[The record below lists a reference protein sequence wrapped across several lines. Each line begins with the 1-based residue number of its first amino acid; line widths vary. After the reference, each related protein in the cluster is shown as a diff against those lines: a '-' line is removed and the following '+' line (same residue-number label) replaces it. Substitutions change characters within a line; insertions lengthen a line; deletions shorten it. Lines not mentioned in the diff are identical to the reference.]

1 MYKNYSVSLGTKRL
15 ENLPLLINTQ
25 HYSLFQITI
34 WMQTTLIKD
43 VYHPAS
49 YTVMT
54 VDHSLS
60 GVTASKFIDIDC
72 ACKLCHLEIVHVLYN
87 LEIGTQSQ
95 DSENVQILRLCEHI
109 HRYVAVLRRNQT
121 LHILIGLPS
130 SKG

>member
-1 MYKNYSVSLGTKRL
+1 MHKNYSVSLGTKRL

-34 WMQTTLIKD
+34 WMQTMLIKD

-72 ACKLCHLEIVHVLYN
+72 ACKLCHLEIAHVCY
-87 LEIGTQSQ
+87 T
-95 DSENVQILRLCEHI
+95 ILRLE
-109 HRYVAVLRRNQT
+109 RNLR
-121 LHILIGLPS
+121 ILRMCKFSDCANIYIDMWQS
-130 SKG
+130 